1 MFRGKNVYIFLAVF
15 LMVLVLRSF
24 IQEGPDFAGTMTG
37 HLIGIAGTLLIFSVL
52 QYPFKKRIMKRKGKS
67 NPLNKHI
74 SYGLIG
80 PSLVV
85 IHSAHTHGSP
95 IGILCFFAMVFLVL
109 SGIVGM
115 FLFQRIS
122 RTVKEQTKDLNA
134 LRRFFK
140 SHRND
145 MVFCRNYFDME
156 PNGSSRQTVNEET
169 GETITEQIVKD
180 RCDEM
185 VNLAHSIAETE
196 YSLLVFDKTKTI
208 FSKWIYAH
216 YILAAF
222 LFSMIIIHVLNALYY
237 GVRWL

>member
-1 MFRGKNVYIFLAVF
+1 MFRGKNVYIFLSVF
-15 LMVLVLRSF
+15 FMVLVLRIF
-24 IQEGPDFAGTMTG
+24 IQQGPGFAGTMTG
-37 HLIGIAGTLLIFSVL
+37 HLIGISGTLLIFSAL
-52 QYPFKKRIMKRKGKS
+52 QYPFKKRIMKRKGKA

-80 PSLVV
+80 PSLVI
-85 IHSAHTHGSP
+85 IHSAHTFGSP
-95 IGILCFFAMVFLVL
+95 IGTLCFSAMVFVVL

-115 FLFQRIS
+115 FLFRRIS
-122 RTVKEQTKDLNA
+122 RTVKEQTKDLSA

-140 SHRND
+140 GHRND
-145 MVFCRNYFDME
+145 MVFCRNYLDFEPIDTVRQEME
-156 PNGSSRQTVNEET
+156 EGS
-169 GETITEQIVKD
+169 GESLTEQIVED

-196 YSLLVFDKTKTI
+196 YSLLVFDKTKTF

-222 LFSMIIIHVLNALYY
+222 LFSMIIVHVLNALYY
-237 GVRWL
+237 GMRWV